1 MILLAPDT
9 VELLHAPTA
18 EDGHGWVAAEVQGVA
33 WTGPGNLQT
42 VQPTA
47 DAQAA
52 DLGGQG
58 PYQPRHYRSGTVYVA
73 EECPVVP
80 GNLLRVRDTVWVA
93 QQVQQVVDPTGGFGL
108 TALLVTVTEQAGVAE
123 GG

>member
-9 VELLHAPTA
+9 VELLHAPTT
-18 EDGHGWVAAEVQGVA
+18 EDAHGWVAAEVVGVA
-33 WTGPGNLQT
+33 WSGPGNLQT

-58 PYQPRHYRSGTVYVA
+58 PYQPRHWRSGSVYLPDD
-73 EECPVVP
+73 CPVVP
-80 GNLLRVRDTVWVA
+80 GNVLRIRGTTWVA
-93 QQVQQVVDPTGGFGL
+93 GTVQQVLDPTGGFGL
-108 TALLVTVTEQAGVAE
+108 TALVVTVTEQAGVAE